1 MDTSIAT
8 LVRDLIAAL
17 KADNKNETSPFD
29 TAGIVKRIE
38 GSTAWIVL
46 AGGTRE
52 TPVSMTIACSP
63 GDIVQVRVSGGKAWI
78 TGNLTAPPTDNAE
91 ALRARRVAAAAEK
104 AAGAAQESADEAQAA
119 AKKKAKTFQ
128 TSGEGV
134 PDPPYNTGDIWLLTY
149 IDDEGKTVHELYTCV
164 TARTELEEFNTED
177 WTISATDDATAAE
190 ALGIANSLLGWSEEV
205 DTILSQVVTSS
216 EFDAMSLDLEGRIKD
231 LDWNGYLSL
240 YGLDG
245 GTPVVVIG
253 NEQLSAYVMMA
264 TNASLG
270 FYRNNGESVE
280 SEPTAYFGLSTTQ
293 NLFGLI
299 SGVVEAQKY
308 LTIGN
313 FVLIANSDGSLT
325 LKKVGA

>member
-1 MDTSIAT
+1 MDTSIAA

-17 KADNKNETSPFD
+17 KAENKNETAPFD
-29 TAGIVKRIE
+29 TTGTVKRIE
-38 GSTAWIVL
+38 ANTAWVVL
-46 AGGTRE
+46 AGGERE

-63 GDIVQVRVSGGKAWI
+63 GDIVQIRVSGGRAWI

-91 ALRARRVAAAAEK
+91 ALRARKIGAAAGK
-104 AAGAAQESADEAQAA
+104 AAEAAQESADEAQAS

-128 TSGEGV
+128 TSGEAV
-134 PDPPYNTGDIWLLTY
+134 PTPPYSVGDIWLLTY
-149 IDDEGKTVHELYTCV
+149 IDNEGKTIHELYTCV
-164 TARTELEEFNTED
+164 TSRTELEEFATGD
-177 WTISATDDATAAE
+177 WTLSATDDATAAE

-205 DTILSQVVTSS
+205 DAILSQVVMSS

-280 SEPTAYFGLSTTQ
+280 TEPTAYFGLSTAQ

-308 LTIGN
+308 LMIGN